1 MTFSEKI
8 TQLVDMIH
16 STLPQLIGR
25 KCVLLDVPYYENIG
39 DVLIW
44 EGTECFLKQNKIKCI
59 YRASKDTYEAS
70 KVPRGVTILLQ
81 GGGNFGDLWRQHQEF
96 RLKVIQNHP
105 DNKIIILPQTV
116 YYERD
121 EVMNKEALI
130 MAKHSDLTICARD
143 LLSEKLLKRYFSN
156 PVVTL
161 PDMAFCIPYDDLA
174 RYVLPVTSDRSL
186 FVKRRDKELSNI
198 DYHLYFVKEVEEHD
212 WPSYERVSK
221 QMTRYSILVHYRSCL
236 SSVGCAWLPDYYA
249 NHYLR
254 PHYVQ
259 MGVNFLSEYNYI
271 YTTRLHVAILSTLLH
286 KPYTFFDNSY
296 GKNSSFFNTWLNDID
311 EIKFI
316 SA

>member
-44 EGTECFLKQNKIKCI
+44 EGTKCFLQQNKIKCI
-59 YRASKDTYEAS
+59 YCASKDTYEAS

-116 YYERD
+116 YYETIEAMQND
-121 EVMNKEALI
+121 AFVMS
-130 MAKHSDLTICARD
+130 KHSDLTICARD
-143 LLSEKLLKRYFSN
+143 MLSERLLKDNFTTT
-156 PVVTL
+156 VITL
-161 PDMAFCIPYDDLA
+161 PDMAFCIPHDKLVKYA
-174 RYVLPVTSDRSL
+174 LPVSDRSL
-186 FVKRRDKELSNI
+186 FVKRRDKELSNV
-198 DYHLYFVKEVEEHD
+198 DYDKYIETQVEECD
-212 WPSYERVSK
+212 WPSYERISK
-221 QMTRYSILVHYRSCL
+221 QMTRFSILAHYRNYL
-236 SSVGCAWLPDYYA
+236 SKFGFGWIPDYYA

-254 PHYVQ
+254 PHYVI
-259 MGVNFLSEYNYI
+259 MGVNFLTVYNYI

-296 GKNSSFFNTWLNDID
+296 GKNSSFFNTWLNDVD